1 MTSAGLVL
9 ILAGPTAVGKSSLAL
24 AVAEASGAEIV
35 SADSRQVYRGMNVGT
50 ATPSRADQ
58 GRVRHHLVSH
68 VATTGSYS
76 AGQFLNDF
84 WVSITDV
91 NAREHPAVVVG
102 GSTLYV
108 HALVRGLADL
118 PAVSAERATGLA
130 EEASTPEGRA
140 RLFEELA
147 RADPGG
153 AATLDPTKSRRLARL
168 VGLLRETGRPPSEL
182 WREAE
187 RPPVPHRLIV
197 LDRPREELYD
207 RIERRVDAMIE
218 GGWVDEVRS
227 LLALDPPPRPLLD
240 ATIGYREIA
249 AYLDGAHSWDE
260 AVRLIKRNSR
270 RYAKRQLTWYR
281 RYEEA
286 RWLDAR
292 TATVEGVLDAAAPW
306 PSIT

>member
-1 MTSAGLVL
+1 MKETDPVL

-24 AVAEASGAEIV
+24 AVAEATGAEIV
-35 SADSRQVYRGMNVGT
+35 SADSRQAYRGMDVGT
-50 ATPSRADQ
+50 ATPGGVDQ
-58 GRVRHHLVSH
+58 GRVQHHLVNHLDVSE
-68 VATTGSYS
+68 SYS
-76 AGQFLNDF
+76 AGLFLDRFENT
-84 WVSITDV
+84 ITDV
-91 NAREHPAVVVG
+91 RDRNRPALVVG

-108 HALVRGLADL
+108 HTLVRGLADL
-118 PAVSAERATGLA
+118 PAVSAERTARLT
-130 EEASTPEGRA
+130 ENASTPEGRA
-140 RLFEELA
+140 LLFQELE

-153 AATLDPTKSRRLARL
+153 AATLDASKSQRLVRL

-187 RPPVPHRLIV
+187 RPPVPHRLVV
-197 LDRPREELYD
+197 LDRPRAELYD

-218 GGWVDEVRS
+218 GGVVEEVRA

-249 AYLDGAHSWDE
+249 AYLDGAYSWDE
-260 AVRLIKRNSR
+260 AVRLMKRNSR

-286 RWLDAR
+286 VWLDAR
-292 TATVEGVLDAAAPW
+292 SATVEDVLEAAAPW